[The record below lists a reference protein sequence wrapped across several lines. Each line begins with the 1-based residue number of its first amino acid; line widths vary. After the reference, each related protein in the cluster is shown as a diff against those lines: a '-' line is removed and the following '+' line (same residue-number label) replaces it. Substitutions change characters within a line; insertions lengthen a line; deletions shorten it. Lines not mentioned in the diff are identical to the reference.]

1 MGKAQLPALIAALFF
16 VFSLGSCRT
25 APPSPPAQPGAAQLP
40 ALQPPGNGAGGIVEE
55 IRFYTE
61 KGTPSSIL
69 NALHIIE
76 SRNLGSTEFG
86 RMMITINVTLLMT
99 LYPAIEATLPRRDP
113 PLLHRYARILR
124 DAANGIFTIPDQNS
138 EDFFEHVLPFLSLY
152 PGPGAGGRN
161 VTAEQYRSALPF
173 LEKAAG
179 LNPES
184 VLPPYF
190 IGIVYEKTGLLEE
203 AFLQFSSI
211 WEQFPECFPAA
222 IALARVLDAKGR
234 NREAIG
240 LLSDLMIRFPGNIQV
255 KRQLARALYQNRDW
269 SRAETLAAEIL
280 QRNSRDAEFLLMQ
293 AHIYVEQ
300 GRFLQALVP
309 LNTFISA
316 NPGNSLHYYL
326 RARIHLDG
334 FNNRNAALNYT
345 RSILRFFP
353 ASDRTAADDRIFLF
367 AIRLLMDSQCPQD
380 RAEGRNLIN
389 RMLDVPAPSLELL
402 SLALEDVIYREEWE
416 EARRHIDLL
425 LLERRS
431 YQDLLS
437 AYIVERGLGNNAA
450 AFSFARELFERDRLN
465 DEGILIYVSAL
476 IEIGRRGEAARL
488 IESRL
493 NTVIPGPHRSQYLYL
508 RSRLRGSEELAI
520 NDLQASLFEDPRN
533 LTAIIALFEIHHRRG
548 DERRAV
554 HFLRQGLALAPENPR
569 LLNYAQE
576 YNLR

>member
-1 MGKAQLPALIAALFF
+1 MGKAQLPALIAVLFF

-25 APPSPPAQPGAAQLP
+25 APPSPPPQPGAAQLP
-40 ALQPPGNGAGGIVEE
+40 ALQPPVNGAGGIVEE

-61 KGTPSSIL
+61 KGTPSSIF
-69 NALHIIE
+69 NALQIIE
-76 SRNLGSTEFG
+76 RRNLGSTEFG
-86 RMMITINVTLLMT
+86 RMMITINVTLLTT
-99 LYPAIEATLPRRDP
+99 LYPAIEASLPRRDP
-113 PLLHRYARILR
+113 PLLHRYSRILR

-138 EDFFEHVLPFLSLY
+138 DDFFEHVLPFLSLY

-161 VTAEQYRSALPF
+161 VTAEQYRLALPF

-190 IGIVYEKTGLLEE
+190 IGIVYEKTGLLQE
-203 AFLQFSSI
+203 ALLQFSST
-211 WEQFPECFPAA
+211 WEQFPECFPVA
-222 IALARVLDAKGR
+222 IALARVLLVQGR
-234 NREAIG
+234 NREAIDF
-240 LLSDLMIRFPGNIQV
+240 LSDLILRFPGNIQV
-255 KRQLARALYQNRDW
+255 KRQLARAYYQNRDW
-269 SRAETLAAEIL
+269 PRAETLVAEIL
-280 QRNSRDAEFLLMQ
+280 KRDSRDGEFLLMQ
-293 AHIYVEQ
+293 AHVYIEQ

-316 NPGNSLHYYL
+316 NPGNSLHYYM

-353 ASDRTAADDRIFLF
+353 ASDRTAIDDEIFMF
-367 AIRLLMDSQCPQD
+367 AIRLLMDSQHQKD

-389 RMLDVPAPSLELL
+389 RMLEVPAPSLELL

-416 EARRHIDLL
+416 EAWRHIDRLL
-425 LLERRS
+425 QERRS

-450 AFSFARELFERDRLN
+450 AFSLARELFERDRSN
-465 DEGILIYVSAL
+465 DEGIIIYVSAL
-476 IEIGRRGEAARL
+476 IETGRRNEAARL

-493 NTVIPGPHRSQYLYL
+493 NSVISRPHRSQYLYL

-533 LTAIIALFEIHHRRG
+533 LNAIIALFEIHHRRG

-569 LLNYAQE
+569 LLKYAAE
-576 YNLR
+576 YNL